1 MEKVNREI
9 IGIVA
14 AVLCLVALLL
24 SKSAIITAGGESSSD
39 WPMYRHDAERSGFT
53 PVVGPKYN
61 FTKWTF
67 QTGDIVLS
75 SPAVANGMV
84 YFGSNDSK
92 VYAINMWTGELIW
105 SFSTGSAGIYS
116 SPAVAYGIVYIGAND
131 NKTYALNA
139 ITGELIWSFT
149 AFGSAYFGLRSP
161 FWSSPVVV
169 DGTVYIGNL
178 DSFVYALDA
187 ATGSLKWA
195 QTVYGSC
202 TGSSPAVVDG
212 KVYIASAGYTSPYN
226 GNVTCLD
233 AATGQLIWYYTIPY
247 GVWFSTPAVVN
258 GIVYVGSF
266 AGFVYALNAT
276 TGQLIAYF
284 APGDFQPINTSPAV
298 ANGIVYVGSGNGR
311 IYALNASNLKVIWS
325 KMLSSSGV
333 YSSPV
338 VAGDTVY
345 IGTEDGRIFALD
357 AKTGQEI
364 WVYTTGGRIR
374 GSFAVVSGPPQCS
387 SLLYAPSYDGK
398 IYAIYDV
405 IHDIAVTNVLPL
417 KTIIGQGYSMNI
429 NVTVE
434 NQGDYTETFTV
445 VLYAN
450 TSIIGTETVTLQN
463 DKSITITFTWNTTG
477 FVKGNYT
484 IWAYAWPVQG
494 EIDVEDNIL
503 AASFM
508 VIVVIPGDGNLN
520 GRIEI
525 LDVVLVTSRYGAKK
539 GDPNYDPNFD
549 WNNDEK
555 IDILDV
561 VIVTSRYGHTDP

>member
-14 AVLCLVALLL
+14 ALLCLVALLL

-92 VYAINMWTGELIW
+92 VYALDMWTGGLIW

-417 KTIIGQGYSMNI
+417 KTIIGQGYSMKI
-429 NVTVE
+429 KATIE
-434 NQGDYTETFTV
+434 NQGNYTETFNVT
-445 VLYAN
+445 LYAN
-450 TSIIGTETVTLQN
+450 TTEIETINITLQ
-463 DKSITITFTWNTTG
+463 SGESVAITFKWNTTG
-477 FVKGNYT
+477 FSKGYYRLRV
-484 IWAYAWPVQG
+484 YAWPVQG
-494 EIDVEDNIL
+494 EADENDNTFINGL
-503 AASFM
+503 
-508 VIVVIPGDGNLN
+508 VKVGVPGDVNNDRKVDMTDIGM
-520 GRIEI
+520 I
-525 LDVVLVTSRYGAKK
+525 LRAYGTTPMSPNWN
-539 GDPNYDPNFD
+539 PNYDL
-549 WNNDEK
+549 NDDGK
-555 IDILDV
+555 VDMTDV
-561 VIVTSRYGHTDP
+561 GIALRNYGKTE